1 MKAEF
6 TRICAV
12 VLGLVLCASAQDLS
26 PAVFGAKPPLLLMFG
41 CFAGVPAAICAG
53 LFADALSGLPFG
65 CSPAAFAVA
74 AFAVRLSGPAGIFMA
89 AVSAAAYQLW
99 LVPWSEGGFSWVA
112 IASAIVLAAVLA
124 PLTSSALG
132 LARRRIG
139 IDRKGGAA

>member
-12 VLGLVLCASAQDLS
+12 LLGLVLCAAAQDLS
-26 PAVFGAKPPLLLMFG
+26 PAVFGAKPPLLLVFG

-53 LFADALSGLPFG
+53 LFVDALSGLPFG
-65 CSPAAFAVA
+65 CSPLVFAVA
-74 AFAVRLSGPAGIFMA
+74 ALVVRLSGPMGIFLA
-89 AVSAAAYQLW
+89 AISAAAYQLW
-99 LVPWSEGGFSWVA
+99 LVPWSAGGVSWAA
-112 IASAIVLAAVLA
+112 IACAMVLAAVLA